1 MKQGIY
7 KRLRTPVGRAEARRG
22 PRGRRPGSATCL
34 CYASCVNSKLFRGTR
49 LNPTAARDVADHLPV
64 EAVLQIKV
72 NGVAYTITVRT
83 PGADEALA
91 RGLLFTEGVLT
102 DPGVCPT
109 FHAIADPDTGLT
121 GCLEIAVPEG
131 ALAKDITGR
140 RSSMSSASCGL
151 CGIRE
156 PEELALRGAPLV
168 APPARLLS
176 YATIAILMEA
186 LPAHQPLF
194 QATGGVHGAMAFAP
208 DGRIL
213 AHHEDIGRHNAVDKV
228 IGDLLTQGRLGE
240 ACGVVVSGRTSY
252 EIVFKAF
259 QAGWPY
265 LLSVS
270 APSSLAV
277 EMGQAF
283 GLCVVGFCRGDRAT
297 VYSRAELIEGRAGTV
312 D

>member
-1 MKQGIY
+1 M
-7 KRLRTPVGRAEARRG
+7 PA
-22 PRGRRPGSATCL
+22 PSL
-34 CYASCVNSKLFRGTR
+34 CYASCVNSKQFRGTR
-49 LNPTAARDVADHLPV
+49 LNPTATRDVADHLPI
-64 EAVLQIKV
+64 EAVLQLKV
-72 NGVAYTITVRT
+72 NGVPYTTTVRT
-83 PGADEALA
+83 PGADESLA
-91 RGLLFTEGVLT
+91 RGLLFTEGVLI
-102 DPGVCPT
+102 DPAVAPM
-109 FHAIADPDTGLT
+109 FQAIADPDTGLV
-121 GCLEIAVPEG
+121 GCLEITVPEA
-131 ALAKDITGR
+131 ALAKDVTGR
-140 RSSMSSASCGL
+140 RSAMVSASCGL

-156 PEELALRGAPLV
+156 PEELALHGVPRLV
-168 APPARLLS
+168 PPPQRLT
-176 YATIAILMEA
+176 YEVIAVLMEA

-228 IGDLLTQGRLGE
+228 IGDLLAQRRLHD

-252 EIVFKAF
+252 ELVFKTV

-283 GLCVVGFCRGDRAT
+283 GVCVVGFCRGDRAT
-297 VYSRAELIEGRAGTV
+297 VYSRAELIEGRAGTPDRV